1 VTTASGY
8 LSSSDL
14 RLHFGLGTSPGNVS
28 LEIRWPSGIVQTLHD
43 VKPDRQI
50 AVDEPIESASSAG
63 GKR

>member
-1 VTTASGY
+1 
-8 LSSSDL
+8 
-14 RLHFGLGTSPGNVS
+14 LHFGLGTSPGNVS